1 MNKGRAKQNFHCN
14 EALNNQI
21 KIFFDSSQN
30 YLSLSNYFAS
40 DMVALNG
47 FSKMMEHFWKN
58 ELESGEKLISYLI
71 KRGGSVATPSFAVKT
86 FY

>member
-1 MNKGRAKQNFHCN
+1 
-14 EALNNQI
+14 
-21 KIFFDSSQN
+21 
-30 YLSLSNYFAS
+30 LSNYFAG
-40 DMVALNG
+40 DLVALNG